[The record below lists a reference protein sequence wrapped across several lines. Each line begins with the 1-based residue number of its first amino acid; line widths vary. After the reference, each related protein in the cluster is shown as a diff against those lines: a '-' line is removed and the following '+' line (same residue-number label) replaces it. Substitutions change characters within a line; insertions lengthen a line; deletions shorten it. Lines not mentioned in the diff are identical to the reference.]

1 MSMDTQR
8 EDHTEIEKAHQ
19 TRVTSSRTWSP
30 GQIIAGIIGLML
42 TVTGGVAL
50 ARLLPTSSL
59 TAETTTVF
67 GVGHT
72 PLMAMITLGLGL
84 LFLVEAGTP
93 FEVQPGLITLGVATL
108 AFGLIVVIE
117 PAAFDGALG
126 LGETG
131 GWFYTVIGALSALAG
146 IISPT
151 LVTRRR

>member
-1 MSMDTQR
+1 MDYQSEEVEPVDR
-8 EDHTEIEKAHQ
+8 EV
-19 TRVTSSRTWSP
+19 RVSAWRSWSP
-30 GQIIAGIIGLML
+30 AQFVAGIIGLLL

-117 PAAFDGALG
+117 L
-126 LGETG
+126 
-131 GWFYTVIGALSALAG
+131 
-146 IISPT
+146 
-151 LVTRRR
+151 